1 MEHRVKELERS
12 NEILRKQ
19 STILNTDTANSNAQ
33 QNIPTQS
40 PTTSYELTQMNK
52 NQVLLNN
59 IQDRVSNF
67 VLRQIDS
74 QLEKMEKE
82 FEKNIVNFHQ
92 LNERSSTL
100 SSQNTQQEETPHMT
114 VPSPD
119 VIHTNMTTSTNHLSK
134 GSHLTLELDNLYTT
148 CQNLLSPSDH
158 HKTIN
163 ILITRTL
170 TEYQFFKDHNYRL
183 RNLLIRS

>member
-1 MEHRVKELERS
+1 MEQRVKELERS

-19 STILNTDTANSNAQ
+19 STIPNTDTANSNAQ

-134 GSHLTLELDNLYTT
+134 GSLPVASDPRTGQPLYNLPKPTFT
-148 CQNLLSPSDH
+148 KRPSQNNQHSDH
-158 HKTIN
+158 QNIN
-163 ILITRTL
+163 
-170 TEYQFFKDHNYRL
+170 
-183 RNLLIRS
+183 